1 MVLLYRERTAR
12 GLELGV
18 FKGWKLG
25 CSAVQ
30 VREWFLHSS
39 YAILKL
45 ELLLKLQVEPL
56 LRDTSRVLK
65 EAFCEGVVLTFNAFV
80 LLAANRDV
88 KRSGTYAACCLALLV
103 FVDGGTMHR

>member
-12 GLELGV
+12 ALELRV

-30 VREWFLHSS
+30 VRKWFLHSS
-39 YAILKL
+39 DAILELK
-45 ELLLKLQVEPL
+45 LLLKLQVEPL
-56 LRDTSRVLK
+56 LGDTSRVLK
-65 EAFCEGVVLTFNAFV
+65 EAFCEGVVLTLNAFV

-88 KRSGTYAACCLALLV
+88 KRSGTHAACCLALLV
-103 FVDGGTMHR
+103 FVDGGAVHG